1 MATSL
6 PWMDG
11 SRSQALHFD
20 NLRMFFVAE
29 LYQNRLASMQLRRG
43 TRGMLTS

>member
-1 MATSL
+1 MATNL

-11 SRSQALHFD
+11 SRSQALHFN

-29 LYQNRLASMQLRRG
+29 LYQNRPALMQLRRG

>member
-1 MATSL
+1 M
-6 PWMDG
+6 G
-11 SRSQALHFD
+11 QEVKALHFN

-29 LYQNRLASMQLRRG
+29 LYRNRPASMQLRRG